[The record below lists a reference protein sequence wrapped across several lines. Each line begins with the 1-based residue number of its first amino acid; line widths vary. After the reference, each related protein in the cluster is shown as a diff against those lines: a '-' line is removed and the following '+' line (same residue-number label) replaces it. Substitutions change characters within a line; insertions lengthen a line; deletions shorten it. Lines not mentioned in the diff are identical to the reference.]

1 MLKTILI
8 IMVKSF
14 ITKMVQNDYCC
25 GVGHVV
31 GISTLS
37 PPQNS
42 NHKYNLSTITFFGNL
57 WTSHLGL
64 FLFVLSIFD

>member
-37 PPQNS
+37 PP
-42 NHKYNLSTITFFGNL
+42 KILV
-57 WTSHLGL
+57 TSIIFLQLL
-64 FLFVLSIFD
+64 FLVIYGHHILDYFCLF